1 MTDAVKAPPVDV
13 AAALAKKGD
22 PASKIASVQT
32 RAEAMK
38 VAKQFERM
46 FISQMLQPM
55 FAGIS
60 TEAPFGGGN
69 AEDVFRPM
77 LLDQYSDA
85 ITKGGGV
92 GIADKVMK
100 EILKLQGL
108 E

>member
-1 MTDAVKAPPVDV
+1 MADVLATPPVDV
-13 AAALAKKGD
+13 AAAAAKKD
-22 PASKIASVQT
+22 DLKNRVASVQT
-32 RAEAMK
+32 RDQAQH
-38 VAKQFERM
+38 VAQQFERM
-46 FISQMLQPM
+46 FISEMLQPM
-55 FAGIS
+55 FAGVS

-77 LLDQYSDA
+77 LLDQYAGA
-85 ITKGGGV
+85 ISKGKGI